1 MRRLSLSYILLIFI
15 GYINA
20 QVIENPVF
28 DRTDVPAFRVHKIEI
43 KRDTTYVCCSYS
55 AEAGSWANI
64 SKEMCLY
71 VKKINKKYPILR
83 CDGLPFSPQKK
94 TFAND
99 TRCDV
104 LLCFPPIRNISKFD
118 LIEKENETAFN
129 IYGIDLASQ
138 YETIYQESDVARF
151 SNMASFYESVSDTI
165 KALQYKLKEIEAVK
179 YIHGITSEDLSFC
192 LTNAAI
198 MCYKFGCFE
207 QAIDL
212 VIQDNII
219 VSELRGKS
227 TLDYATSLSTL
238 GMFYS
243 RAKKYDRAIQTYKE
257 SIHLFES
264 LNIVDNEYVL
274 ALFQIARNYYEIG
287 DNDNALL
294 YQKKS
299 LGARRQ
305 IGEVEGYLNELDN
318 VLLAGPDKTRINR
331 IQVVENELASLPSFV
346 GGDYLPLVKIYK
358 EIASQYSLMGNNIN
372 AIEYCNKAISV
383 INSNEQDISEDY
395 AELLALKCK
404 CQQYSGQIDEAIVS
418 GEAAK
423 RLYDSLNIKTLKYAE
438 CLGDLASAYGN
449 KLNYEKS
456 VLLQLAAVKI
466 YQDTKDWM
474 SLAEVYGAISSYC
487 QFAEKLD
494 DAEQYIKKAINVLN
508 EHDNAEQYIMDAVEQ
523 TGNNMINNPDA
534 LASIKIRINIDK
546 SNFHSTLAR
555 IYKGQGKYTDAI
567 NTQLKSV
574 KYAQETS
581 DNECHA
587 MSLSELS
594 ICYSNNNQYREA
606 ISCLEK
612 AVQLLGDDLGLKLE
626 LAFLYWQTGDTIKAI
641 RFAEETISSSKSRG
655 DNEFKVYAMSLLSVY
670 YYQNHNICKAEKYL
684 SEALDYL
691 KLFISSEFKDMTT
704 AQKERKWGRYEK
716 FFLCYRKI
724 IERSDRNATLLSKLY
739 DNILFS
745 KSLLLDSEIQQDFN
759 NTSRL
764 SVKWNDIQQRL
775 HANAIAIEFIVIASD
790 SPNEKNHH
798 SYYALV
804 IDKYGLCPRM
814 INLFCDSQLEEIKKS
829 KSHNFHDNLGKLI
842 WKPILDQ
849 YTTVKDIYFSAD
861 GTLHM
866 LPIEYY
872 SADGINDMHENYNMY
887 RLTST
892 KELVWTKVNQHTN
905 SAILYGGLDYNQLKE
920 NTSESNLNETSNLW
934 RGIVERGG
942 FDPLFN
948 TALETQE
955 INDLLMGKNISTTLY
970 NGEVGTEESFRS
982 LSGQNHSII
991 HLATHG
997 MYINPDDV
1005 GTKKEESILDFL
1017 ESLTSIDD
1025 PVKEDIALTHSF
1037 LVMAGGN
1044 RVVSRIPVS
1053 DKKNDGILTS
1063 KEISQLDL
1071 RGLDLVVLSACET
1084 ALGDINYNGVY
1095 GLQRGFKK
1103 AGANAILM
1111 SLNKVDDE
1119 ATRILMVEF
1128 YRNLMNGKTKRQSLY
1143 DAQQYLR
1150 KVDNGKY
1157 DDPKYWASFIM
1168 LDGLN

>member
-1 MRRLSLSYILLIFI
+1 MRRLSLFYILFILIS
-15 GYINA
+15 YINA
-20 QVIENPVF
+20 QVVENPVF
-28 DRTDVPAFRVHKIEI
+28 DRTDVPAFRVKKIEI
-43 KRDTTYVCCSYS
+43 QKDTTYIYCTFS
-55 AEAGSWANI
+55 AAAASWANI
-64 SKEMCLY
+64 SKDMYLY
-71 VKKINKKYPILR
+71 AKKTNNKYPILR
-83 CDGLPFSPQKK
+83 CEGLPFSPQKK
-94 TFAND
+94 TFIND

-104 LLCFPPIRNISKFD
+104 LLCFPPIRNISKID
-118 LIEKENETAFN
+118 LIEKESETAFN
-129 IYGIDLASQ
+129 IYGIDIASQ
-138 YETIYQESDVARF
+138 YETIYQESDITHF
-151 SNMASFYESVSDTI
+151 SNMASFYESASDTI

-179 YIHGITSEDLSFC
+179 YIHGIKSYDLSFC
-192 LTNAAI
+192 LTNACI
-198 MCYKFGCFE
+198 MCYKFGCYE

-212 VIQDNII
+212 VIQDNVI

-243 RAKKYDRAIQTYKE
+243 HAKEYDKAIETYKE

-274 ALFQIARNYYEIG
+274 ALSQIASNYYKI
-287 DNDNALL
+287 DDTNNALL
-294 YQKKS
+294 YQRKS
-299 LGARRQ
+299 LAARRQ
-305 IGEVEGYLNELDN
+305 IGDAEGYIDELNN
-318 VLLAGPDKTRINR
+318 VLLVGSSNA
-331 IQVVENELASLPSFV
+331 IQMLKMELDSLPSFV
-346 GGDYLPLVKIYK
+346 EPNSLLLIGIYK
-358 EIASQYSLMGNNIN
+358 EMARQYSFIGNDTN
-372 AIEYCNKAISV
+372 AIDYCNKAISV
-383 INSNEQDISEDY
+383 MNSTGHDKSEDY
-395 AELLALKCK
+395 AELLGLKCK
-404 CQQYSGQIDEAIVS
+404 YQAYSRQYNESILS
-418 GEAAK
+418 GEMAK
-423 RLYDSLNIKTLKYAE
+423 QIFDSLDIKSIKYAE

-456 VLLQLAAVKI
+456 VLLQLAAAKI

-474 SLAEVYGAISSYC
+474 SLAEVYGDISSYC

-534 LASIKIRINIDK
+534 LASIKIRINKDK

-555 IYKGQGKYTDAI
+555 IYKGQGKYIDAI

-612 AVQLLGDDLGLKLE
+612 AVQLLGDDLGLKLG

-655 DNEFKVYAMSLLSVY
+655 DNEFKVYAMSLLSVC

-775 HANAIAIEFIVIASD
+775 HANAIAIEFIVIESD

-942 FDPLFN
+942 FDPLFH

-955 INDLLMGKNISTTLY
+955 IKALLMGKNISTTLY

-1005 GTKKEESILDFL
+1005 GTKKEESNFDFL

-1025 PVKEDIALTHSF
+1025 PVKEDVALTHSF

-1044 RVVSRIPVS
+1044 SVISRNSIY
-1053 DKKNDGILTS
+1053 DKNKDGILTS

-1143 DAQQYLR
+1143 DAQQYLQ
-1150 KVDNGKY
+1150 KVDNGKF
-1157 DDPKYWASFIM
+1157 DAPRYWASFIM

>member
-1 MRRLSLSYILLIFI
+1 MRRLSLFYILFILIS
-15 GYINA
+15 YINA
-20 QVIENPVF
+20 QVVENPVF
-28 DRTDVPAFRVHKIEI
+28 DRTDVPAFRVKKIEI
-43 KRDTTYVCCSYS
+43 QKDTTYIYCTFS
-55 AEAGSWANI
+55 AAAASWANI
-64 SKEMCLY
+64 SKDMYLY
-71 VKKINKKYPILR
+71 AKKTNNKYPILR
-83 CDGLPFSPQKK
+83 CEGLPFSPQKK
-94 TFAND
+94 TFIND

-104 LLCFPPIRNISKFD
+104 LLCFPPIRNISKID
-118 LIEKENETAFN
+118 LIEKESETAFN
-129 IYGIDLASQ
+129 IYGIDIASQ
-138 YETIYQESDVARF
+138 YETIYQESDITHF
-151 SNMASFYESVSDTI
+151 SNMASFYESASDTI

-179 YIHGITSEDLSFC
+179 YIHGIKSYDLSFC
-192 LTNAAI
+192 LTNACI
-198 MCYKFGCFE
+198 MCYKFGCYE

-212 VIQDNII
+212 VIQDNVI
-219 VSELRGKS
+219 VSELRGRS

-243 RAKKYDRAIQTYKE
+243 HAKEYDKAIETYKE

-274 ALFQIARNYYEIG
+274 ALSQIASNYYKI
-287 DNDNALL
+287 DDTNNALL
-294 YQKKS
+294 YQRKS
-299 LGARRQ
+299 LAARRQ
-305 IGEVEGYLNELDN
+305 IGDAEGYIDELNN
-318 VLLAGPDKTRINR
+318 VLLVGSSNA
-331 IQVVENELASLPSFV
+331 IQMLKMELDSLPSFV
-346 GGDYLPLVKIYK
+346 EPNSLLLIGIYK
-358 EIASQYSLMGNNIN
+358 EMARQYSFIGNDTN
-372 AIEYCNKAISV
+372 AIDYCNKAISV
-383 INSNEQDISEDY
+383 MNSTGHDKSEDY
-395 AELLALKCK
+395 AELLGLKCK
-404 CQQYSGQIDEAIVS
+404 YQAYSRQYNESILS
-418 GEAAK
+418 GEMAK
-423 RLYDSLNIKTLKYAE
+423 QIFDSLDIKSIKYAE

-456 VLLQLAAVKI
+456 VLLQLAAAKI

-474 SLAEVYGAISSYC
+474 SLAEVYGDISSYC

-534 LASIKIRINIDK
+534 LASIKIRINKDK

-612 AVQLLGDDLGLKLE
+612 AVQLLGDDLGLKLG

-1005 GTKKEESILDFL
+1005 GTKKEESIFDFL

-1103 AGANAILM
+1103 GGANAILM

-1143 DAQQYLR
+1143 DAQQYLQ
-1150 KVDNGKY
+1150 KVDNGKF
-1157 DDPKYWASFIM
+1157 DAPRYWASFIM

>member
-1 MRRLSLSYILLIFI
+1 MRRLSLFYILFILIS
-15 GYINA
+15 YINA
-20 QVIENPVF
+20 QVVENPVF
-28 DRTDVPAFRVHKIEI
+28 DRTDVPAFRVKKIEI
-43 KRDTTYVCCSYS
+43 QKDTTYIYCTFS
-55 AEAGSWANI
+55 AAAASWANI
-64 SKEMCLY
+64 SKDMYLY
-71 VKKINKKYPILR
+71 AKKTNNKYPILR
-83 CDGLPFSPQKK
+83 CEGLPFSPQKK
-94 TFAND
+94 TFIND

-104 LLCFPPIRNISKFD
+104 LLCFPPIRNISKID
-118 LIEKENETAFN
+118 LIEKESETAFN
-129 IYGIDLASQ
+129 IYGIDIASQ
-138 YETIYQESDVARF
+138 YETIYQESDITHF
-151 SNMASFYESVSDTI
+151 SNMASFYESASDTI

-179 YIHGITSEDLSFC
+179 YIHGIKSYDLSFC
-192 LTNAAI
+192 LTNACI
-198 MCYKFGCFE
+198 MCYKFGCYE

-212 VIQDNII
+212 VIQDNVI

-243 RAKKYDRAIQTYKE
+243 HAKEYDKAIETYKE

-274 ALFQIARNYYEIG
+274 ALSQIASNYYKI
-287 DNDNALL
+287 DDTNNALL
-294 YQKKS
+294 YQRKS
-299 LGARRQ
+299 LAARRQ
-305 IGEVEGYLNELDN
+305 IGDAEGYIDELNN
-318 VLLAGPDKTRINR
+318 VLLVGSSNA
-331 IQVVENELASLPSFV
+331 IQMLKMELDSLPSFV
-346 GGDYLPLVKIYK
+346 EPNSLLLIGIYK
-358 EIASQYSLMGNNIN
+358 EMARQYSFIGNDTN
-372 AIEYCNKAISV
+372 AIDYCNKAISV
-383 INSNEQDISEDY
+383 MNSTGHDKSEDY
-395 AELLALKCK
+395 AELLGLKCK
-404 CQQYSGQIDEAIVS
+404 YQAYSRQYNESILS
-418 GEAAK
+418 GEMAK
-423 RLYDSLNIKTLKYAE
+423 QIFDSLDIKSIKYAE

-456 VLLQLAAVKI
+456 VLLQLAAAKI

-474 SLAEVYGAISSYC
+474 SLAEVYGDISSYC

-534 LASIKIRINIDK
+534 LASIKIRINKDK

-612 AVQLLGDDLGLKLE
+612 AVQLLGDDLGLKLG

-1005 GTKKEESILDFL
+1005 GTKKEESIFDFL

-1037 LVMAGGN
+1037 IVMAGGN

-1084 ALGDINYNGVY
+1084 ALGDINNDGVY

-1103 AGANAILM
+1103 AGAKTILM

-1128 YRNLMNGKTKRQSLY
+1128 YRNLMDGKTKRQSLY

-1157 DDPKYWASFIM
+1157 DEPKYWASFIM